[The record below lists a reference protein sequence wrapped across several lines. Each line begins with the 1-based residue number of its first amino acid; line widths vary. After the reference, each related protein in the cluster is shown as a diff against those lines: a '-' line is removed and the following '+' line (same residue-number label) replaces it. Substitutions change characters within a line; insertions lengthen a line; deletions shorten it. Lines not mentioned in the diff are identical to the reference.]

1 MLLGLTTVGMVLG
14 SRPAEGQ
21 GPDGRWLLLLLVLL
35 STSLS
40 SSSEELP
47 DWLSRLARS
56 TASWMRRENSPSR
69 RQLSNTETQ
78 NGVLRSPY
86 LRKKTKADG
95 ESFLN
100 TLTPVV
106 ILAVF
111 NSAMPFITNSSG
123 SRVNRPARNL
133 SRVDPH
139 CDLQGQP
146 QVFVPHCAPLTGLL
160 QHRVLQLDTVHT
172 KTPETRLQ

>member
-14 SRPAEGQ
+14 SRPVEGQ
-21 GPDGRWLLLLLVLL
+21 GPDRLRLLLLLMLL
-35 STSLS
+35 SISLS

-47 DWLSRLARS
+47 DWMSRLARS

-78 NGVLRSPY
+78 NGELRSPY
-86 LRKKTKADG
+86 LQKKTKADG
-95 ESFLN
+95 DCSLDAS
-100 TLTPVV
+100 TPVV
-106 ILAVF
+106 SFFYSV
-111 NSAMPFITNSSG
+111 MPFITTSSG

-139 CDLQGQP
+139 GDLQGQP
-146 QVFVPHCAPLTGLL
+146 QVFVPHRAALTGLL
-160 QHRVLQLDTVHT
+160 QHRVLQPDTVHT
-172 KTPETRLQ
+172 KTPENRLQ